1 MEIKIINDLTYI
13 IAEGIKKIYGENG
26 VDQPNSNK
34 IDELI

>member
-1 MEIKIINDLTYI
+1 METKIINDLTFI
-13 IAEGIKKIYGENG
+13 ITEGIKKIYGKNG